1 MAAYFP
7 YARSK
12 LLLFAHQGRVV
23 RRGLKHGLE
32 AQTWPVHDWSAP
44 AGCGKLVQTKIS
56 DPPDKAETCPSL
68 NALRA
73 GGDQTELGD
82 RGVNVSGGQ
91 KQRISIARAMY
102 SEADTFL
109 LDDPLSALDS
119 KVSLA
124 MYVCKQHPQAGW
136 DSEPRNQAFQQQRF
150 DTLALPGLLTGSGR

>member
-1 MAAYFP
+1 MIEVANIGPDLA
-7 YARSK
+7 
-12 LLLFAHQGRVV
+12 LVQGALWPHTSHTHVPSFCCLHIRGRGV

-32 AQTWPVHDWSAP
+32 AQTWPVHDWSPP

-68 NALRA
+68 NAVRA

-91 KQRISIARAMY
+91 KQRISIARAVY

-119 KVSLA
+119 KVSPCH
-124 MYVCKQHPQAGW
+124 VC
-136 DSEPRNQAFQQQRF
+136 
-150 DTLALPGLLTGSGR
+150 L